1 MSKLFQH
8 LLFVF
13 LCTFSVAFP
22 HDASIPAGK
31 RGSVTIHQAPPAH
44 PAPPPPSHQAPP
56 PPHKFVKGVKPTPR
70 GLMLGARRG
79 PVEHAPTTRTPA
91 AAHAP
96 AVRTA
101 TPEKIL
107 VLSIDGGGYRGIV
120 AVQILADIER
130 LLFGKRVYQFADV
143 IGGTSV
149 GSIIAAAL
157 NTPMNGLN
165 PFTAQE
171 ALDFFTGL
179 GKNIFAR
186 PLLRTLKT
194 GGGALGAKYSIE
206 PLEAALLHSFG
217 DKTLSDSILP
227 MVLTSFAIEY
237 KQPYDFYSTRPG
249 YEKLLLRNVLRAST
263 AAPVYFAPIN
273 LHVPALNPGTP
284 SEEMTLA
291 DGGLAST
298 SPQSAALKYARSV
311 YPSSP
316 AKPREYVVISIST
329 GKPIGQQFS
338 VKSTGKTAGG
348 AANMLVPTLKGA
360 LDSQIKTS
368 TDDVLYAPDVVDFYR
383 VAVILPKACE
393 ALDKPENHACLIDA
407 AQHARAVTK
416 KSVKDM
422 PNGERHYEMVE
433 TTFTDLIRKIKAVSS
448 AKSHGGHRLVPK
460 SIGAHPHKEKIAM
473 PRPDKAKELTTPH

>member
-1 MSKLFQH
+1 MAKFFQRLF
-8 LLFVF
+8 FVF
-13 LCTFSVAFP
+13 LSAFSVACA

-31 RGSVTIHQAPPAH
+31 RDSGTLHQTPPAH
-44 PAPPPPSHQAPP
+44 PAPPPPAHQAPP
-56 PPHKFVKGVKPTPR
+56 PPQAFVRGVKPTPR
-70 GLMLGARRG
+70 GLHIGAR
-79 PVEHAPTTRTPA
+79 T
-91 AAHAP
+91 AP
-96 AVRTA
+96 AEHGPAVSAA

-107 VLSIDGGGYRGIV
+107 VLSIDGGGYRGVV

-130 LLFGKRVYQFADV
+130 LLFGKQVYQFADV
-143 IGGTSV
+143 IAGTSV

-157 NTPMNGLN
+157 NTPMNGAN
-165 PFTAQE
+165 PFTAQQ

-179 GKNIFAR
+179 GRDIFAR

-194 GGGALGAKYSIE
+194 GGGALGAKYSTE

-217 DKTLSDSILP
+217 DKKLKDSILP

-237 KQPYDFYSTRPG
+237 KQPYDFYSKRPA
-249 YEKLLLRNVLRAST
+249 YTNLLLRDVLRAST
-263 AAPVYFAPIN
+263 AAPVYFAPIS
-273 LHVPALNPGTP
+273 LHVPSINPSSQPET
-284 SEEMTLA
+284 MTLA

-329 GKPIGQQFS
+329 GKPTGQQFT

-383 VAVILPKACE
+383 VAVNLPKACE
-393 ALDKPENHACLIDA
+393 ALDKPENHDCLINA
-407 AQHARAVTK
+407 AKGAKVVTK
-416 KSVKDM
+416 KSVKDL
-422 PNGERHYEMVE
+422 PNGERHYEMVP
-433 TTFTDLIRKIKAVSS
+433 TTFTDLIRKISTVSS
-448 AKSHGGHRLVPK
+448 AKGHSTHRLVPK
-460 SIGAHPHKEKIAM
+460 STGA
-473 PRPDKAKELTTPH
+473 RPEMVQAPQPDAAEEMTSAP